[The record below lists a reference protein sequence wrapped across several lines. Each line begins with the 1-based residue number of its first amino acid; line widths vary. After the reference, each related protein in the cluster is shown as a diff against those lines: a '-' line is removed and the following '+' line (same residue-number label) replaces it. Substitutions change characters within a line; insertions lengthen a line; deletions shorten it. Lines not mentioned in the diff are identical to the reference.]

1 MEDRIN
7 ELEHRVDDLAMDLGG
22 LVARFDEDGEQLPTQ
37 KDINELDNSSI
48 LDLQE
53 RVAAIERALV
63 TLTNTLHV
71 VDAASLLAVYSLIKT
86 DSLRQPDF
94 KSKQDV
100 IDSGC
105 SDAITRM
112 LKTVQ
117 VYMNNEKEK
126 SDGKDKAEGR

>member
-1 MEDRIN
+1 MEDDIKD
-7 ELEHRVDDLAMDLGG
+7 LETRTANMAEKIVDVGNDLEDLKEK
-22 LVARFDEDGEQLPTQ
+22 V
-37 KDINELDNSSI
+37 
-48 LDLQE
+48 
-53 RVAAIERALV
+53 VAAEKALAV
-63 TLTNTLHV
+63 LTNTLHV

-117 VYMNNEKEK
+117 VYMNNEAKK
-126 SDGKDKAEGR
+126 DDSDTSK

>member
-1 MEDRIN
+1 MEDSILLN
-7 ELEHRVDDLAMDLGG
+7 EQRVNQLEEDLGAA
-22 LVARFDEDGEQLPTQ
+22 LNEIEDL
-37 KDINELDNSSI
+37 KSRL
-48 LDLQE
+48 
-53 RVAAIERALV
+53 AAAEKAIAV
-63 TLTNTLHV
+63 LTNTLHV

-117 VYMNNEKEK
+117 VYMNNEKK
-126 SDGKDKAEGR
+126 SNGKDETEGR

>member
-1 MEDRIN
+1 MEVEMTNDEIRAELLDKEKKIG
-7 ELEHRVDDLAMDLGG
+7 ELEER
-22 LVARFDEDGEQLPTQ
+22 LVA
-37 KDINELDNSSI
+37 
-48 LDLQE
+48 
-53 RVAAIERALV
+53 AERALSI
-63 TLTNTLHV
+63 LTNTLHV
-71 VDAASLLAVYSLIKT
+71 VDAASLLAVYSLVKT

-117 VYMNNEKEK
+117 VYMNNEAKKEK
-126 SDGKDKAEGR
+126 

>member
-1 MEDRIN
+1 MEDEIKDLNDRTIN
-7 ELEHRVDDLAMDLGG
+7 MAEKIVDVGNDLEDLTKKVEELTYRV
-22 LVARFDEDGEQLPTQ
+22 
-37 KDINELDNSSI
+37 
-48 LDLQE
+48 
-53 RVAAIERALV
+53 VAAERALSI
-63 TLTNTLHV
+63 LTNTLHV

-86 DSLRQPDF
+86 DNLRHPDF

-117 VYMNNEKEK
+117 VYMNNEKK
-126 SDGKDKAEGR
+126 SNGKDKTEGR

>member
-1 MEDRIN
+1 MDEVN
-7 ELEHRVDDLAMDLGG
+7 VDPI
-22 LVARFDEDGEQLPTQ
+22 PTQ
-37 KDINELDNSSI
+37 KDINELDNNNI
-48 LDLQE
+48 LELQE
-53 RVAAIERALV
+53 RVAALEKALV

-71 VDAASLLAVYSLIKT
+71 VDAASLLSVYSLVKT
-86 DSLRQPDF
+86 DNLRQPDF

-117 VYMNNEKEK
+117 VYMNNEAKKEK
-126 SDGKDKAEGR
+126 

>member
-1 MEDRIN
+1 MEDDIKELSHRSIEN
-7 ELEHRVDDLAMDLGG
+7 AEAIGEVAAELEDL
-22 LVARFDEDGEQLPTQ
+22 T
-37 KDINELDNSSI
+37 K
-48 LDLQE
+48 
-53 RVAAIERALV
+53 RVAAAEKALAI
-63 TLTNTLHV
+63 LTNTLHV

-117 VYMNNEKEK
+117 VYMNNEKK
-126 SDGKDKAEGR
+126 SNGKDEAEGR

>member
-1 MEDRIN
+1 MEDDIKDLNDRTIN
-7 ELEHRVDDLAMDLGG
+7 MAEKIVDVGNDLEDLTKKVEELTYRV
-22 LVARFDEDGEQLPTQ
+22 
-37 KDINELDNSSI
+37 
-48 LDLQE
+48 
-53 RVAAIERALV
+53 VAAERALSI
-63 TLTNTLHV
+63 LTNTLHV

-86 DSLRQPDF
+86 DSLRQPTF

-117 VYMNNEKEK
+117 VYMNNEKK
-126 SDGKDKAEGR
+126 SNGKDETEGR

>member
-1 MEDRIN
+1 
-7 ELEHRVDDLAMDLGG
+7 MDEVNVGP
-22 LVARFDEDGEQLPTQ
+22 VTTQ
-37 KDINELDNSSI
+37 KDINELDNDNI
-48 LDLQE
+48 LELQE
-53 RVAAIERALV
+53 RVAAIEKALQI
-63 TLTNTLHV
+63 LTNTLHV

-86 DSLRQPDF
+86 NNLRQPDF

-117 VYMNNEKEK
+117 VYMNNEAAN
-126 SDGKDKAEGR
+126 GKDKTEGR